1 MANNFRWGC
10 NLKLTFSK
18 KILVLFAGLVS
29 FSVLFNADSDSVS
42 VSVSEVSDIVKTN
55 NIHSTSESL
64 EASKQ

>member
-42 VSVSEVSDIVKTN
+42 VSGVSDIVKTN
-55 NIHSTSESL
+55 NIHSTTESL
-64 EASKQ
+64 EA